1 MGAGGG
7 ASHPRRSPKRTSFV
21 RGPSRDFPA
30 PDVNTTAQVMAGI
43 PDKYSSRPGYTP
55 AAVTGKP
62 VSLGGSLG
70 REEATGRGVMYVMAE
85 YARDF
90 GVPLQ
95 GSRVVIQGFGNVG
108 SHLARL
114 LVAEA
119 GAMVLAVSDVSGGV
133 RHRAGRRAPRPVAHA
148 PGGAPL

>member
-1 MGAGGG
+1 
-7 ASHPRRSPKRTSFV
+7 
-21 RGPSRDFPA
+21 
-30 PDVNTTAQVMAGI
+30 MAWI
-43 PDKYSSRPGYTP
+43 LDEYSSRHGYTP

-70 REEATGRGVMYVMAE
+70 RDEATGRGVMYVMAE

-90 GVPLQ
+90 GVPLK

-119 GAMVLAVSDVSGGV
+119 GARVVAVSDVSGGGV
-133 RHRAGRRAPRPVAHA
+133 NEAGLGIPRLLGHGAAGPPGPPWA
-148 PGGAPL
+148 GGAGGPHQGTWGGPRGW